1 MRVRLPVSQL
11 RLLTLF
17 LEKPGCL
24 ITREEIVSRLWKD
37 PHSIDVSNGVN
48 SAINRL
54 RTELDDDPAKPV
66 YIDTV
71 IGLGYRFVA
80 KVEPCAAP
88 IDGENGRMAR
98 DVTSDPAPS
107 VASSVA
113 QSEAPKPIAVSGGTL
128 VNMPL
133 TAAFASDRPFLLP
146 PVDDEA
152 PLPAPLTAQPSAP
165 APRGMTWSPR
175 IAILLIVLLGL
186 ATGTAAWQYRE
197 RMTSKA
203 EEKTAEIAPVEDNLV
218 LATFNDG
225 DNRVTAE
232 ALSPQGEMFAYS
244 DNNGVSV
251 KWPDASSERRI
262 PTPSSFSVRHIAW
275 YPDAQRLAISGN
287 SWATHTQQVWQIFMD
302 GSPPRKLADDSADLA
317 TVSADGKWLA
327 YTRLRGTEIDISA
340 ADGSHP
346 RKLITAGEGDSFAFL
361 LWPPDGNRL
370 VAERVGTGRM
380 LPSGAPVTR
389 VTRPPNALE
398 ALNQWTYESVDAISG
413 KVLASQNGIAFES
426 GYVLADGRLF
436 YVAEKSPASPQ
447 RPCLMTIPTDPP
459 TGRLLAAPRCARRFA
474 GNQPKS
480 LSASTDGTEYALV
493 LDYFAAD
500 IFAADLRL
508 PEATLENVIQVSH
521 NAAESYPHGWTP
533 RGDAV
538 LLENNT
544 LGKTAIFEQR
554 LDGPNSKF
562 SSKSSAKLLAQ
573 LPSDG
578 VMPEFSPDGAWVL
591 FLELSGHPAHLN
603 AIMRVPASGGEPEQV
618 PTTGTIEEFHCSIS
632 TRGICVLREAI
643 DKTEFVYYALDP
655 VKGMGKELARTA
667 WQPNLLGD
675 WSVSPDGTMIAV
687 ANHDTLHPGV
697 QLIDMTAHPAK
708 VTDLPVDG
716 FGTVL
721 GANWAPSQHGLF
733 VGARAQNEYSLLYT
747 GLNGQTRLLHSQ
759 DSLIFGVPSR
769 DGRRVAFPAL
779 TSRTNV
785 SYKRIR

>member
-1 MRVRLPVSQL
+1 MIGAPTKVHFGSFEFDFALQELRKRGMRVRLPVSQL

-48 SAINRL
+48 SASNRL
-54 RTELDDDPAKPV
+54 RTELNDDPAKPI

-71 IGLGYRFVA
+71 IGLGYRFIA
-80 KVEPCAAP
+80 KVEHCAEP
-88 IDGENGRMAR
+88 IDGEKGRRAR
-98 DVTSDPAPS
+98 DVTSDPATSLTQP
-107 VASSVA
+107 
-113 QSEAPKPIAVSGGTL
+113 EAPMPIAISGGAL
-128 VNMPL
+128 VNIPL
-133 TAAFASDRPFLLP
+133 TASFASERPFLLP
-146 PVDDEA
+146 PVDAEAPSPA
-152 PLPAPLTAQPSAP
+152 PLPSPPSTP
-165 APRGMTWSPR
+165 APRRMSSSMR
-175 IAILLIVLLGL
+175 IAIVLFVLLGL
-186 ATGTAAWQYRE
+186 ATGTAVWQYRE

-203 EEKTAEIAPVEDNLV
+203 EKATEIAPVEDNLV

-251 KWPDASSERRI
+251 KWPDANSERRI
-262 PTPSSFSVRHIAW
+262 PAPSSFSVRHIAW

-287 SWATHTQQVWQIFMD
+287 NLATHAQQVWQIFMD

-317 TVSADGKWLA
+317 TVSVDGKWLA

-361 LWPPDGNRL
+361 LRPPDGKSL

-389 VTRPPNALE
+389 VTGPPNALE
-398 ALNQWTYESVDAISG
+398 ALNQWTYESVDAVSG
-413 KVLASQNGIAFES
+413 KVLASQDGIAFES
-426 GYVLADGRLF
+426 GYFLADRRLF
-436 YVAEKSPASPQ
+436 YVAEKSPASSQ
-447 RPCLMTIPTDPP
+447 RACLMTVPTDPH

-521 NAAESYPHGWTP
+521 NSAESYPHGWTP

-544 LGKTAIFEQR
+544 LGKTAIFEQK
-554 LDGPNSKF
+554 LDRHNSK
-562 SSKSSAKLLAQ
+562 SLAKSGATLLAR
-573 LPSDG
+573 LPSDA
-578 VMPEFSPDGAWVL
+578 VMPEFSPDGTWVL
-591 FLELSGHPAHLN
+591 FLELSGHPARLD
-603 AIMRVPASGGEPEQV
+603 AILRVSASGGEPEQV

-632 TRGICVLREAI
+632 ARGTCVLREAI
-643 DKTEFVYYALDP
+643 GKTEFVYYALDP

-697 QLIDMTAHPAK
+697 QLIDITVQPESPICRSMASGRFWEPTGHPASRRSSSG
-708 VTDLPVDG
+708 P
-716 FGTVL
+716 
-721 GANWAPSQHGLF
+721 GLRTSTAF
-733 VGARAQNEYSLLYT
+733 STPASTARRVCCGART
-747 GLNGQTRLLHSQ
+747 H
-759 DSLIFGVPSR
+759 
-769 DGRRVAFPAL
+769 
-779 TSRTNV
+779 
-785 SYKRIR
+785 